1 MAASLPNNTDHQGS
15 VKSSRDKSPLEISAQ
30 ESLEQTRTDFVEFW
44 SEMAHAWGINRSMAQ
59 IHALLYL
66 HPESMTTD
74 QIMEALCISRG
85 TANMNLHELIH
96 WGLIQ
101 KVNKEGDRK
110 DHYVAEADV
119 WEIVSCIVR
128 NRQEREIAPVQH
140 KMRELLDD
148 YHVDPSLNASEEVHQ
163 RMKNVLEFIEMFER
177 FSTAITPYIKGK
189 HQQYLKTLVRVAE
202 AGQALRG
209 KPE

>member
-1 MAASLPNNTDHQGS
+1 MADSSSTSLGQNNSPASP
-15 VKSSRDKSPLEISAQ
+15 Q
-30 ESLEQTRTDFVEFW
+30 ESLEKTRADFVEFW

-59 IHALLYL
+59 IHALLYV

-74 QIMEALCISRG
+74 QIMEALGISRG

-101 KVNKEGDRK
+101 KVHKEGDRK
-110 DHYVAEADV
+110 DHYIAEADV

-128 NRQEREIAPVQH
+128 NRQEREIAPVQR
-140 KMRELLDD
+140 KMSELLDA
-148 YHVDPSLNASEEVHQ
+148 YHVDSSLEESEEVHQ

-209 KPE
+209 KSE